1 MRKRV
6 RVAGEPVNPML
17 GLLALGIFANVVLFD
32 LAAVVSGFAFFGIV
46 AFWSM
51 LAGLV
56 AAVPGAA
63 SAVVDM
69 LKAPVEGSVRGIVSR
84 YGLADVLML
93 GVFGVVWLGRLAG
106 ERAGSVWYLLAE
118 VAAFGVGVAGM
129 WAAREFIGADEPPGE
144 GLGRRS
150 VMAARDTLP
159 PRAGAGSRL
168 ATQNT
173 VRLRHPADT
182 VRLRQPARDR
192 LAAVSVGSS
201 GSAVPAARA
210 AQSSSSAIFRASPS
224 RPS

>member
-56 AAVPGAA
+56 AALPGAA

-69 LKAPVEGSVRGIVSR
+69 LKAPVEGTVRGIVSR
-84 YGLADVLML
+84 YGLADVLMV
-93 GVFGVVWLGRLAG
+93 GVFAVVWLGRLGG
-106 ERAGSVWYLLAE
+106 ERAGSGWYLLAE

-129 WAAREFIGADEPPGE
+129 WAARELIGADEPPADS
-144 GLGRRS
+144 LGRRS
-150 VMAARDTLP
+150 VMAAREALP
-159 PRAGAGSRL
+159 PRAAAGSGL

-173 VRLRHPADT
+173 VRLRNAADT

-192 LAAVSVGSS
+192 LAVSFGSS

-210 AQSSSSAIFRASPS
+210 AQSASSAIFRASPS